1 MSNELIELS
10 HGELS
15 LLVFALEGGAFEV
28 GKGAAANDDPSCE
41 ESCPIVENFEAHFHG
56 DEIPLNVR
64 LVRHLNNHLR
74 EGLIE
79 SGVFELLAVARQGA
93 GGALSER
100 EQAQLGRA
108 HEQLSRWSCQ
118 VKLDDTERRFL
129 SGLLSRLPRSAWI
142 SMPRV
147 LWRLKRKLKS

>member
-10 HGELS
+10 HQELS
-15 LLVFALEGGAFEV
+15 LLVFALDGGRTAPEN
-28 GKGAAANDDPSCE
+28 GDPSCE
-41 ESCPIVENFEAHFHG
+41 EACPIVEHFEAHFHG
-56 DEIPLNVR
+56 EDIPLDVQ

-93 GGALSER
+93 NTALSVQ
-100 EQAQLGRA
+100 EQTRLHEA
-108 HEQLSRWSCQ
+108 HERLRRWSCQ
-118 VKLDDTERRFL
+118 VRLDNTERNYL
-129 SGLLSRLPRSAWI
+129 SKVMSRLPRSAWI
-142 SMPRV
+142 SMPRT